1 MGDII
6 YSNKITVPCVVP
18 EKAILVLVKN
28 IISEVKNVEAMNASD
43 NKLFIFVSDGND
55 RYVVIKMWKDILNL
69 HVEVMG
75 SNMDRVSELSGMI
88 YGWVHSEVGV
98 VCNGGDD

>member
-1 MGDII
+1 MDNII
-6 YSNKITVPCVVP
+6 YSNKITAPCTEP

-43 NKLFIFVSDGND
+43 NKLFIFISDGND

-69 HVEVMG
+69 HIEVMG
-75 SNMDRVSELSGMI
+75 SNIDRVSELSGII
-88 YGWVHSEVGV
+88 YGWVHNEVEV